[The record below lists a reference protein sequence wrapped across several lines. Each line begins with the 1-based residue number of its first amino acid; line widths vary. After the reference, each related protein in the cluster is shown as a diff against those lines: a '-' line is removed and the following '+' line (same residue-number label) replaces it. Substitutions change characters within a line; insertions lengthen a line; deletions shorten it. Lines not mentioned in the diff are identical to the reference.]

1 MKPHKLEILPPDQVP
16 TVQVS
21 SFAELL
27 KQRKLKIY
35 ELNDMLSINHR
46 TAQRRIQEP
55 ESMTIKELI
64 ALSKGLRISEYQ
76 LLDLIRDEY
85 QSRPP
90 APANPNTPA
99 ELTE

>member
-35 ELNDMLSINHR
+35 ELNDMLAINHR

-55 ESMTIKELI
+55 ETMTIKELLT
-64 ALSKGLRISEYQ
+64 LSKGLRISEHQ

-85 QSRPP
+85 QSRLPTP
-90 APANPNTPA
+90 ADPDTPA
-99 ELTE
+99 ELTD

>member
-1 MKPHKLEILPPDQVP
+1 MKPHKLDIIPPDQVP

-27 KQRKLKIY
+27 KHRKLKIY
-35 ELNDMLSINHR
+35 ELNDMLNINHR

-55 ESMTIKELI
+55 ETMTIKELV

-85 QSRPP
+85 QSRPS
-90 APANPNTPA
+90 APTDSDTPA
-99 ELTE
+99 ELTD